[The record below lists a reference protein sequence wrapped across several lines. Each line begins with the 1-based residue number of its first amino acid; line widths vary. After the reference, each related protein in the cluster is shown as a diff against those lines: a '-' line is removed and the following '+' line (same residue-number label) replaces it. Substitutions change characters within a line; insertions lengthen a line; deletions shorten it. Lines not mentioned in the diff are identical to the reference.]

1 MLPTLLVSLMLA
13 PAADTTPL
21 PKEWHGT
28 WAGTL
33 ALGSGPKAQ
42 EVPMTLA
49 VQPLDGGKATW
60 TIQYGKPG
68 DERASTRKYEIVPT
82 AGKAG
87 RFEIDEKNGIRITA
101 KLTADGTTLVS
112 LFRVDDQYLQS
123 KYTRKDDVIR
133 FEITSFTGKDSLK
146 TAPTDSKVE
155 VEAFEL
161 TAVQTAELKR
171 EKK

>member
-1 MLPTLLVSLMLA
+1 MKII
-13 PAADTTPL
+13 D
-21 PKEWHGT
+21 
-28 WAGTL
+28 
-33 ALGSGPKAQ
+33 AQ
-42 EVPMTLA
+42 IHIW
-49 VQPLDGGKATW
+49 LDGTPSGLHRKVRSYTAEDALA
-60 TIQYGKPG
+60 GM
-68 DERASTRKYEIVPT
+68 DEAGVDGALIHPPVSWDAGANEYAVASAAQHPD
-82 AGKAG
+82 
-87 RFEIDEKNGIRITA
+87 RFAVMGQFPPRDPA

-123 KYTRKDDVIR
+123 KYTRKDDAIR

-146 TAPTDSKVE
+146 TAPTGSKVE